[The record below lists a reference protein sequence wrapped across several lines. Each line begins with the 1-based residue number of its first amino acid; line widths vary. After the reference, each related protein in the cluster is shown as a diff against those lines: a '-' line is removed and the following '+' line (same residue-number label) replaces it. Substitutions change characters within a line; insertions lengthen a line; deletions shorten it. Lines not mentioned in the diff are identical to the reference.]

1 MANKMTQTIADKLA
15 PYEPILTAALEN
27 QERLVRSLLTSVTR
41 MALRKIYKEVFGFT
55 ISLTSGCCGSRRTT
69 AVQLV
74 PLANEYFAF
83 KAKATKAPES
93 KSVPMS
99 IEAPAPEVE
108 PGNVEAQAFGQ
119 TSAIEITDSPETTDT
134 DITETQASKRGR
146 PRKKQG

>member
-41 MALRKIYKEVFGFT
+41 MTLRKIYKEVFGFT

-74 PLANEYFAF
+74 PLANEYFAL
-83 KAKATKAPES
+83 KAKATKAPELTS
-93 KSVPMS
+93 VITDVKSV
-99 IEAPAPEVE
+99 AEVAQ
-108 PGNVEAQAFGQ
+108 PKVEAEPLVQIAE
-119 TSAIEITDSPETTDT
+119 IEITDRIETTDVA
-134 DITETQASKRGR
+134 EVPESSVVKRGR
-146 PRKKQG
+146 PRKA